1 MNTGSRVLV
10 MQRTIVTPA
19 DRDRFLE
26 RARQVREFYLGR
38 QCRYWVFEEAGLPGA
53 FIEFAESSDATA
65 LAAALATAPEP
76 IIDPARIYQEI
87 EL

>member
-1 MNTGSRVLV
+1 VTASRVMV

-19 DRDRFLE
+19 ERERFLE
-26 RARQVREFYLGR
+26 RARQVREHYRSR
-38 QCRYWVFEEAGLPGA
+38 QCRYWVFEEAELPGA
-53 FIEFAESSDATA
+53 FIEFAESADAAA
-65 LAAALATAPEP
+65 LAAALAAAPEP